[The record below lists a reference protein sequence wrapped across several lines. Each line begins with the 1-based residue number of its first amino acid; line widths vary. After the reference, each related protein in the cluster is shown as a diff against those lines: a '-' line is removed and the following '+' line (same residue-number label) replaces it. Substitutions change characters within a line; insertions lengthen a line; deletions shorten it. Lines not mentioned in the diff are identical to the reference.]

1 MKRLSE
7 EYGLVY
13 VLKPGDYQAGSDGDS
28 FCVKS
33 YGHFALVFDCATL
46 TDNGG
51 NGCILKVYSGAA
63 DATKTTAETF
73 NYRYADA
80 DQAAASA
87 DQFSDWATSAALELD
102 SATFSDRLLVVEMDA
117 AELTAGQPYVTVEIG
132 AEGTACNLG
141 CVAIL
146 TQPKWSGYDMPTAIP
161 TA

>member
-1 MKRLSE
+1 MKRLTE
-7 EYGLVY
+7 ECGLVY

-28 FCVKS
+28 FCMDK
-33 YGHFALVFDCATL
+33 YGHFAIIFAGATY

-87 DQFSDWATSAALELD
+87 DQFSDWATSAALEFD
-102 SATFSDRLLVVEMDA
+102 AATFGDRILVVEMNA

-132 AEGTACNLG
+132 AEGTALNLSA
-141 CVAIL
+141 VAIL
-146 TQPKWSGYDMPTAIP
+146 TEPKWSGYDMPTAIP